1 MVYNRGEVKKMR
13 TIPAVMTLKEME
25 ELRIYLALKEA
36 EEEAASTDVRY
47 TLDEVLA
54 GVRDTLRQRR
64 MESVDADHV

>member
-1 MVYNRGEVKKMR
+1 
-13 TIPAVMTLKEME
+13 MTLKEME